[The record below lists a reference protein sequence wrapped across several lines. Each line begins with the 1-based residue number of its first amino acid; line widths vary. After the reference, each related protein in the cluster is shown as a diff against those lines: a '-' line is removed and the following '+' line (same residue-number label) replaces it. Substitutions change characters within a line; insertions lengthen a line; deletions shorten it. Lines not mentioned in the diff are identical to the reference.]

1 MVAYGK
7 EMQRARQHGWENA
20 YLDYDNLKDIISEIE
35 SFIFQHTSADSHLLS
50 HDESPFHQ
58 IAMPA
63 SKTEHLESMKSD
75 FFKALHNEIEKIS
88 LFTMKKQGQLADSV
102 GGACFEST
110 GLFETNALNV
120 QFTRDKLDMYAAFG
134 VEMAHL
140 VKYVCLNSIGIEKIL
155 KKYSKIFA
163 RLDEPQFYVLESN
176 HLKQL
181 ASSEGMAAI
190 HGSLQTI
197 LDDSYK
203 TENISNPETAL
214 ALLRFQ
220 CILACTTI
228 LRRNVM
234 IFQRPFVEFLS
245 KKSMIMTEVN
255 FGGMDAKGQRALRWL
270 LRLEPQRLRQMDQ
283 AQLERMW
290 HKWSVQTEIVRAFLD
305 GGLPYGHRRI
315 RTYIGNDALDEML
328 EAVKLTADEDEK
340 TQTNR
345 KWIWGGVN
353 GPSMLINLFSIMLYT
368 INYYIVAPTANHYA
382 IGLGYDGAFGATL
395 IGASSFSAMFSA
407 FLYSLWYTKST
418 FKSALIFSAL
428 CALVGNLVYALAIS
442 YDSMGTAI
450 IGRILCGFGSAE
462 VLNRQLISTCVSFE
476 VMTKA
481 SALFVAFGASGMSIG
496 PLIAGILDMTAGRDF
511 AIDISLPTMPAG
523 GIIYNH
529 VTAPGFVMAA
539 LWSIQLLCLLLLF
552 QEPKRVNTTE
562 NEVHDQS
569 NDTKVAQVFDAPSGD
584 YGSVVLSDR
593 SVEPSN
599 GSRGH
604 GVDGLWSQI
613 RLTVGLLFE
622 NTGLPITLLI
632 FSYIE
637 MADEIII
644 SSCSMIVKRYFGWNG
659 SVAGFF
665 IASLGALVLPA
676 HFVVEKASYR
686 FSERRILLVSL
697 PAVAVLI
704 STNLFFRIP
713 TFVAQRSLISIMIC
727 TCLLF
732 NYSGLFFDV
741 LGSIMVDDDATEGQV
756 QKVKLMGIK
765 VKDILTV
772 DGEVYYNWGN
782 GIPFYIVSL
791 SLLFMSTIVL
801 EGVDTSIMAKVTP
814 QKLNEQFINVGLL
827 ATLIGTLGR
836 VVADSILTGEFV
848 FC

>member
-7 EMQRARQHGWENA
+7 EMLRARQHGWENA
-20 YLDYDNLKDIISEIE
+20 YLNYDYLKDLISQIE
-35 SFIFQHTSADSHLLS
+35 SFVFQHTPMDSHLLT
-50 HDESPFHQ
+50 DAESPSYQ
-58 IAMPA
+58 VAIPI
-63 SKTEHLESMKSD
+63 SKTEQLENMKSD
-75 FFKALHNEIEKIS
+75 FFQTLHSEIEKIS
-88 LFTMKKQGQLADSV
+88 LFTMKKQGQLADSI
-102 GGACFEST
+102 GGGCFAST
-110 GLFETNALNV
+110 GLFETKALNV

-140 VKYVCLNSIGIEKIL
+140 VKFVCLNTIGIEKIL

-181 ASSEGMAAI
+181 ASSESMTAI
-190 HGSLQTI
+190 HGTLQRI

-203 TENISNPETAL
+203 TENVSNPETAL

-245 KKSMIMTEVN
+245 KQSMIMTEVN

-283 AQLERMW
+283 AQLESMW
-290 HKWSVQTEIVRAFLD
+290 HKWSVQTEIVRSFLD

-328 EAVKLTADEDEK
+328 EAVKLTAEEGERA
-340 TQTNR
+340 QTNR

-353 GPSMLINLFSIMLYT
+353 RPSMIINLFSILLYT

-418 FKSALIFSAL
+418 FKSALIFSSL
-428 CALVGNLVYALAIS
+428 CALVGNVIYAVAIS

-450 IGRILCGFGSAE
+450 VGRILCGFGSAE
-462 VLNRQLISTCVSFE
+462 VLNRQLISTCVNFE

-496 PLIAGILDMTAGRDF
+496 PLIAGVLDMTAGRDF
-511 AIDISLPTMPAG
+511 AIDVSLPIMPAG

-552 QEPKRVNTTE
+552 QEPKRVNTSETE
-562 NEVHDQS
+562 ERDEES
-569 NDTKVAQVFDAPSGD
+569 KAMRVAQVFDAPSGD

-593 SVEPSN
+593 SAEPNNASQA
-599 GSRGH
+599 SASD
-604 GVDGLWSQI
+604 GVWSEI
-613 RLTVGLLFE
+613 RLTFGLLFE
-622 NTGLPITLLI
+622 NAGLPITLLI

-637 MADEIII
+637 MADEVII

-676 HFVVEKASYR
+676 HFVVEKASYHL
-686 FSERRILLVSL
+686 SERRILLVSQ
-697 PAVAVLI
+697 
-704 STNLFFRIP
+704 S
-713 TFVAQRSLISIMIC
+713 C
-727 TCLLF
+727 
-732 NYSGLFFDV
+732 G
-741 LGSIMVDDDATEGQV
+741 
-756 QKVKLMGIK
+756 
-765 VKDILTV
+765 
-772 DGEVYYNWGN
+772 
-782 GIPFYIVSL
+782 
-791 SLLFMSTIVL
+791 
-801 EGVDTSIMAKVTP
+801 
-814 QKLNEQFINVGLL
+814 
-827 ATLIGTLGR
+827 
-836 VVADSILTGEFV
+836 
-848 FC
+848 